1 MKFNIWRQAVLP
13 LVEQAI
19 EITTPY
25 AMEYGVQLLSN
36 ESIDAEALI
45 GSLRL
50 QQVLAN
56 LLSNAIKFSLK
67 GEAVTVTVLRGKGD
81 SVRIDAGDYGNDANK
96 SGYPTKCR
104 RRRAIGYSRA
114 D

>member
-45 GSLRL
+45 GSLSCSRYWL
-50 QQVLAN
+50 TYYPM
-56 LLSNAIKFSLK
+56 LLSSH
-67 GEAVTVTVLRGKGD
+67 
-81 SVRIDAGDYGNDANK
+81 
-96 SGYPTKCR
+96 
-104 RRRAIGYSRA
+104 
-114 D
+114 